1 LNLALRNTGKIA
13 SLVNALTIAFAL
25 AARADSVTFEAE
37 SGSLG
42 ADFAVSN
49 SSSPVF
55 IAITSNSSSNSPGTA
70 ARVATYTVNLP
81 SAGTYQ
87 LYARLLV
94 GAGSVN
100 DDSLFYANGFGIK
113 SPTTTTSWILVNNL
127 ANVGFTVG
135 TDVVTGGGS
144 AGTQVWKWI
153 NLSQF
158 APGPTFT
165 VTAGN
170 LTQSFQ
176 IGAREDGLAM
186 DKFVFGTAGYTF
198 TVADLDSGAS
208 GTPPA
213 APTLALPTDLVI
225 GNLIQFNDNGNW
237 TWYCDERSVI
247 DAARGNLIVGS
258 DASPAGMGGSARSG
272 DVETVIYSVTNGSRQ
287 RFTLKDGASDPSAF
301 YADDHNT
308 PGLLVR
314 PDGKYLAWY
323 CAHNTERTNYWRNF
337 DGTSWTQE
345 QVFDWNMLPSGTDF
359 NATYSNPHYLS
370 AEDRTYNFVREND
383 HGSPNILISAD
394 HGDTWTFAGQ
404 LTASLT
410 NINVG
415 YVSGYFKYSDNG
427 VDRIDFIGTETHPR
441 DSSTSMYHGYVKNGK
456 SFKSDGTLVDANI
469 FDQNAPVIT
478 QFTQIFTNGTVSPP
492 GQTNYRCWNDDVQ
505 VYPDGTVQAIIATRI
520 NNDTQGNDSNISP
533 NHAFFFCRF
542 DGTNWSANYL
552 CQAGTKLYS
561 SEADYIGLGSLHPND
576 PNTIFISTKFDPR
589 AVQPGL
595 PDTNQPY
602 STFHEIWKGTTTNHG
617 ANFSWIPITQNS
629 LRDNLRPI
637 VPSWDENDT
646 ALLWFR
652 CTYNTAQSIDG
663 APVGLIE
670 RRAEAPGLKTYV
682 DADASNTTLA
692 DGSPLVT
699 GNGTGQ
705 WHLRSATG
713 NGASLLASADV
724 VAEDAP
730 MLKTTAAV
738 PSPGS
743 YDVWVNFWGS
753 PFPGAD
759 WRISAGLAT
768 NQMQT
773 YRQMACKSVQAA
785 EYTSPP
791 VVTNSATNFLY
802 QAYVGRV
809 SASSSNT
816 ISVFVDDNPVAVAT
830 IGTLAANTNRTWY
843 DGISY
848 APVAPANFRVVNIVY
863 DSAAHTTTL
872 TWKSTAPNSSLSLPV
887 YSVQKK
893 QSMTDANWI
902 TVATDIFSAGTN
914 TTYTDQNA
922 SGTSAFYR
930 ITSP

>member
-1 LNLALRNTGKIA
+1 LNFAARSFRKFAALIKALIIA
-13 SLVNALTIAFAL
+13 SAFS
-25 AARADSVTFEAE
+25 ARADSVTFEAE
-37 SGSLG
+37 AGTLG

-49 SSSPVF
+49 SSPAF
-55 IAITSNSSSNSPGTA
+55 ITITSNSSANNPGSA
-70 ARVATYTVNLP
+70 ARVATYTVNFP
-81 SAGTYQ
+81 VAGTYQ

-94 GAGSVN
+94 GPGGVN
-100 DDSLFYANGFGIK
+100 DDSLFYANGFGNK
-113 SPTTTTSWILVNNL
+113 SPTTTTDWILVNNL
-127 ANVGFTVG
+127 ANVGFTSG

-144 AGTQVWKWI
+144 VGMQVWKWI

-165 VTAGN
+165 VNAGN
-170 LTQSFQ
+170 LTQTFQ
-176 IGAREDGLAM
+176 IGAREDGLQM

-198 TVADLDSGAS
+198 TVSDLDSGAP
-208 GTPPA
+208 GTPPVT
-213 APTLALPTDLVI
+213 PSVALPPDLVM
-225 GNLIQFNDNGNW
+225 GNLVQFNDNGNW
-237 TWYCDERSVI
+237 TWYSDERSVV

-258 DASPAGMGGSARSG
+258 DASPAGMGGSARGG
-272 DVETVIYSVTNGSRQ
+272 DVEVVIYSVTNGSWQ

-337 DGTSWTQE
+337 DGTNWTAE
-345 QVFDWNMLPSGTDF
+345 QIFDWNTLPSGTDF
-359 NATYSNPHYLS
+359 NATYSNPHFLS
-370 AEDRTYNFVREND
+370 AEARTYNFVREND
-383 HGSPNILISAD
+383 HGSPNILISTD

-415 YVSGYFKYSDNG
+415 YVSGYFKYTDNG

-441 DSSTSMYHGYVKNGK
+441 DSSTSMYHGYIKNGQ

-478 QFTQIFTNGTVSPP
+478 QFTEIFTNGTVAPP
-492 GQTNYRCWNDDVQ
+492 GQTNYRCWNDDLQ

-520 NNDTQGNDSNISP
+520 NNDTQGNDSNINP

-542 DGTNWSANYL
+542 DRTNWSATYL

-561 SEADYIGLGSLHPND
+561 SEADYLGLGSLQPND
-576 PNTIFISTKFDPR
+576 PNSIFISTKYDPR
-589 AVQPGL
+589 AIQSGVR
-595 PDTNQPY
+595 DTNQPY
-602 STFHEIWKGTTTNHG
+602 SNFHEIWKGVTTNHG
-617 ANFSWIPITQNS
+617 ATFSWIPITQNS

-637 VPSWDENDT
+637 VPSWDGNDT

-652 CTYNTAQSIDG
+652 CTYNSAQSIDG

-670 RRAEAPGLKTYV
+670 RRAEAPAFKTYI

-692 DGSPLVT
+692 DGTPLT
-699 GNGTGQ
+699 TSSGTGL
-705 WHLRSATG
+705 WHLRFATG
-713 NGASLLASADV
+713 NGGSLLASADV

-730 MLKTTAAV
+730 MLKTTVTV
-738 PSPGS
+738 PAPGS

-753 PFPGAD
+753 PFAGAD
-759 WRISAGLAT
+759 WRISAGLTT

-773 YRQMACKSVQAA
+773 YRQMACKSVQASD
-785 EYTSPP
+785 YTSPL
-791 VVTNSATNFLY
+791 VLTNSSTNFLY
-802 QAYVGRV
+802 QACVGRV

-816 ISVFVDDNPVAVAT
+816 IAVFVDDNATAVAT
-830 IGTLAANTNRTWY
+830 TGTLAGNTNRTSY

-848 APVAPANFRVVNIVY
+848 AAVRLANLQLTKILHDPAGP
-863 DSAAHTTTL
+863 TTTL
-872 TWKSTAPNSSLSLPV
+872 TWNSIAPNSSLSLPV
-887 YSVQKK
+887 YSVQRKL
-893 QSMTDANWI
+893 SLNDLNWTTI
-902 TVATDIFSAGTN
+902 ASGIFSAGTN
-914 TTYTDQNA
+914 TSFTDQTA
-922 SGTSAFYR
+922 IGTSAFYR